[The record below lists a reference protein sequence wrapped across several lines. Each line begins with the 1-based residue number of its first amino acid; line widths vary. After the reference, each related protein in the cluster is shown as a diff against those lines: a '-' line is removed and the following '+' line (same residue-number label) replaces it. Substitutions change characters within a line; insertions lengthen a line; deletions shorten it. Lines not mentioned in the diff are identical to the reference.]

1 MEGKAMMVPITVR
14 FPEGMARAIEA
25 LRIERAD
32 QPDKGQVI
40 RELVAKGLEAM
51 QGEPKTRRR

>member
-1 MEGKAMMVPITVR
+1 MMVPITVR
-14 FPEGMARAIEA
+14 FPEAMARAIEA
-25 LRIERAD
+25 VQAERAD

-51 QGEPKTRRR
+51 QGEPKAKRR